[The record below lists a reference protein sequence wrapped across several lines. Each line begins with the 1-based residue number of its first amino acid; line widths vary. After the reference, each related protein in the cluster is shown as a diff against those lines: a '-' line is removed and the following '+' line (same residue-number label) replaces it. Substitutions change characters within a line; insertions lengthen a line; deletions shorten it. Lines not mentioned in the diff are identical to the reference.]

1 MSDPYERRNLAN
13 DSAHAQKVAEF
24 QSFISEKWQEKS
36 LREAVLA
43 SQKRRGPVHS
53 AMEIGAL
60 VSWDYQPPRDAAQE
74 FVRNHMDWTV
84 AAEMTRFPPFSGKSD
99 S

>member
-1 MSDPYERRNLAN
+1 
-13 DSAHAQKVAEF
+13 
-24 QSFISEKWQEKS
+24 
-36 LREAVLA
+36 
-43 SQKRRGPVHS
+43 
-53 AMEIGAL
+53 MEIGNL

-84 AAEMTRFPPFSGKSD
+84 AAEMTRFPPFKAISD